1 MLIETERIALR
12 HCQSCFKEPKNKEKF
27 TYIKVTDNDN
37 RPIISVILC
46 DDCKRFLENQI

>member
-1 MLIETERIALR
+1 MLIENKRIALR

-27 TYIKVTDNDN
+27 TYIKVSDYDN

-46 DDCKRFLENQI
+46 DDCKRLLENLI